1 METNSIYSNSN
12 KKEEE
17 EKPHMINIKEEI
29 IDELDRFTGG

>member
-17 EKPHMINIKEEI
+17 KPHMMDIKEEI
-29 IDELDRFTGG
+29 VDELDRFTAG